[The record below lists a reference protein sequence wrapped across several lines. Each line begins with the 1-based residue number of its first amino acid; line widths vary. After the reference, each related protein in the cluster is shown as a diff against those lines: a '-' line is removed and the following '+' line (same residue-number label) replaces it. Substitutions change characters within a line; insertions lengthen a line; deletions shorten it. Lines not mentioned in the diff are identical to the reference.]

1 MDAVSFWT
9 IGGFGILLIAL
20 SVLLTWSTENS
31 WRKDKQRELDET
43 DWNYLSTR
51 RRRRLQTNIMI
62 SLVGV
67 AIIGGIWIV
76 EPLWFGIYW
85 CCVVLL
91 VGWIIAL
98 AGVDF
103 LATRTYYR
111 QLHDQVTAERQ
122 LLEQELHRLQQ
133 SQHNGNGTP
142 QERHG

>member
-1 MDAVSFWT
+1 MA
-9 IGGFGILLIAL
+9 GFGILLIAL
-20 SVLLTWSTENS
+20 SGLLTWTTETS
-31 WRKDKQRELDET
+31 WRKDKQRELSET
-43 DWNYLSTR
+43 DWSYLNTR

-67 AIIGGIWIV
+67 AIIVGIWIV
-76 EPLWFGIYW
+76 EPLWIGIYW

-91 VGWIIAL
+91 VMWIILL

-111 QLHDQVTAERQ
+111 QLRDQASVERQ
-122 LLEQELHRLQQ
+122 LLEQELDRLQR

-142 QERHG
+142 QERHV

>member
-1 MDAVSFWT
+1 MT
-9 IGGFGILLIAL
+9 GFGILLIAL
-20 SVLLTWSTENS
+20 SVLLTWSTETS

-43 DWNYLSTR
+43 DWNYLYTR

-85 CCVVLL
+85 CCVVLF

-111 QLHDQVTAERQ
+111 QRHDQVTVER
-122 LLEQELHRLQQ
+122 
-133 SQHNGNGTP
+133 
-142 QERHG
+142 